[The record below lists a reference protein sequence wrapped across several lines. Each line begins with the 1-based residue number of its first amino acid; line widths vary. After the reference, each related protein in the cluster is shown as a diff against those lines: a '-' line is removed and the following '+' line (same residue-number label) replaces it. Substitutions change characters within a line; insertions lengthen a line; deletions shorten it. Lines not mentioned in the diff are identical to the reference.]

1 VAVRGKNY
9 DWGLGEFAFGM
20 YCTAANLGLLLANN
34 FVLAILGD
42 AYSNQVRASDSSVIL
57 KKYPKNEVQDLWDIF
72 QMKRVAWN

>member
-42 AYSNQVRASDSSVIL
+42 AYSNQVRASDSSVGWRIRSGTH
-57 KKYPKNEVQDLWDIF
+57 
-72 QMKRVAWN
+72 RVAHA